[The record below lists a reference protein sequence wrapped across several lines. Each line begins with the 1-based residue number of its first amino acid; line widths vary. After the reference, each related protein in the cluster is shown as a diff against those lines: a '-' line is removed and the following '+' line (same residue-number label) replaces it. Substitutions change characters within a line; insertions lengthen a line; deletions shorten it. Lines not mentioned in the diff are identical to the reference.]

1 MIDLEKV
8 FVSLGKRPRKNKI
21 WKTKVIINI
30 VSDKRKIELKVLN
43 GERETLGISWGR
55 LNLGTKEISD
65 ILRGVGRSL

>member
-55 LNLGTKEISD
+55 QNLGTKEISD